1 MSKDY
6 KGGIFGGL
14 KYFWG
19 NMPAIDILQLRANEG
34 ETYSQPVELLFA
46 ASGDLRNVIKTINSI
61 PATYNQHVSV
71 AINDQ
76 DFDIVARNLLLLLAA
91 SVIPD
96 KGFAVDWMLHMWYS
110 SMLRPQDIDI
120 LSTWRSLI
128 ENALRGIT
136 ANEKAELRG
145 KIWEVPFAFGVST
158 IRVGL
163 TKEKWTSLL
172 SYLKA
177 PAGMTKDDAR
187 RLRIAVTLARED
199 TNDRISICQRPA
211 HRLCKQR
218 YREDGIL
225 LPFGESRDDFTSGS
239 WPMNDSGDPL
249 GGWDWAEVLAADGGL
264 ATNDIYGKL
273 YTHVKDVLGKFWDTL
288 RSRTIDFKLIN
299 VDALT
304 IGQYFPQNK
313 FARIETSNIA
323 DDGYLGATQTLL
335 YVTSLLKSPAENPH
349 ATVLLLFMNAVEDT
363 ISEEEQ
369 LKIMPAEVKRV
380 LKFMPLD
387 MQDSAATARY
397 GKENVLRSYAAINV
411 RDGTKYFEQYTR
423 ARNFTKTAEVLK
435 MSPKIQHTIVEKW
448 PLKLKLLPHQQGAKE
463 EFMTLLQSPHQGIER
478 YMEWQRTA

>member
-6 KGGIFGGL
+6 KGGVFGGL

-34 ETYSQPVELLFA
+34 ETYSQPVDLLFA
-46 ASGDLRNVIKTINSI
+46 ASGDLRNVIKTINSLPI
-61 PATYNQHVSV
+61 TYNQPVSV

-91 SVIPD
+91 SAFPD

-110 SMLRPQDIDI
+110 SMLRPQDMVI
-120 LSTWRSLI
+120 LSSWRSLI
-128 ENALRGIT
+128 ENTLRGIT

-163 TKEKWTSLL
+163 TKEMWTSFL
-172 SYLKA
+172 SYLEA

-199 TNDRISICQRPA
+199 TNDRISICQRPG
-211 HRLCKQR
+211 HRLC
-218 YREDGIL
+218 
-225 LPFGESRDDFTSGS
+225 
-239 WPMNDSGDPL
+239 
-249 GGWDWAEVLAADGGL
+249 GWDWAEVLAADGGL

-273 YTHVKDVLGKFWDTL
+273 FTYVKDVLGKFWDTL

-335 YVTSLLKSPAENPH
+335 HVTSLLKSPAENPH

-363 ISEEEQ
+363 ISQEEE

-397 GKENVLRSYAAINV
+397 GKENVLRSYAAVNV
-411 RDGTKYFEQYTR
+411 RDGTKYFEQYMR

-435 MSPKIQHTIVEKW
+435 MSPKIDHTIVEKW

-463 EFMTLLQSPHQGIER
+463 EFMTLLLSPHQGIER